1 MNSFLEKII
10 CENFIKILTI
20 IAFTP
25 GVLCFL
31 VYYSHIAYLPKIT
44 FFAALTFLFCVSMTS
59 VLAVAFMGFGLIF
72 PGFIWQVATEENKYI
87 KKLLRARG
95 KLPKSKYQKLGRDL
109 VYNRRVIY
117 WIAVPNALLSISF
130 LVWFFESKG
139 LGYLLAFLTG
149 ALLFFGC
156 RGSWKRYLK
165 PFMILGGLS
174 LISFVLVVI
183 PAFIMLSLLF
193 KTGEKLSVGEMFY
206 VITAIIILFEANVGA
221 AFIPRIREGKFNFLK
236 NIVFSAIVFVVV
248 VAMLGKVTY
257 IPARMM
263 EIYKMGNLEADKIV

>member
-1 MNSFLEKII
+1 M
-10 CENFIKILTI
+10 
-20 IAFTP
+20 
-25 GVLCFL
+25 
-31 VYYSHIAYLPKIT
+31 
-44 FFAALTFLFCVSMTS
+44 
-59 VLAVAFMGFGLIF
+59 
-72 PGFIWQVATEENKYI
+72 
-87 KKLLRARG
+87 
-95 KLPKSKYQKLGRDL
+95 
-109 VYNRRVIY
+109 
-117 WIAVPNALLSISF
+117 
-130 LVWFFESKG
+130 
-139 LGYLLAFLTG
+139 
-149 ALLFFGC
+149 
-156 RGSWKRYLK
+156 
-165 PFMILGGLS
+165 
-174 LISFVLVVI
+174 ISFVLVVI